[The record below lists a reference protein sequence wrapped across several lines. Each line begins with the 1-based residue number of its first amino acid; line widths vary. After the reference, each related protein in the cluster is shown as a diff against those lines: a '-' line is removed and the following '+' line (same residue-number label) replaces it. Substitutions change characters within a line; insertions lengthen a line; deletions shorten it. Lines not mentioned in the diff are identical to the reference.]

1 MTEKE
6 MIVTPTR
13 ETSVLDLPY
22 GTIPDPDEFIR
33 AAMRWHFDEETG
45 SPFWLGRAKA
55 LGFDPVSDVTS
66 FDDLRLFPNVTD
78 ELRGV
83 PVRDLIPRGFG
94 PNPDV
99 VAVIESGG
107 TTGSP
112 KRVPFLRPFADLL
125 AQAFAGLCEGRD
137 PAKGWL
143 VAMPSGPHIAFE
155 QSRRPAHLLG
165 AIVFG
170 IDFDPRWVKKAIG
183 SGNADQAEAYVQ
195 HLVDQAAL
203 VLRDEDIGTLR
214 LTPPLLARFT
224 ERDELVDLINEKV
237 DAIDWGGAQ
246 MDRDSRHF
254 YRSELFPN
262 ITLRGYYGTTMALGA
277 GGAERTGLAPTD
289 PCIFDPYLSPYVS
302 LSVVDVESRESV
314 PYGSVGQLVVN
325 HVSKSFFLPNNAER
339 DLVTRIEPASEQIG
353 DSFADVH
360 PLQEFG
366 GTAVIEGVY

>member
-1 MTEKE
+1 MTQ
-6 MIVTPTR
+6 PNR

-22 GTIPDPDEFIR
+22 GTVPEPDEFIR

-45 SPFWLGRAKA
+45 SPFWLGRART

-66 FDDLRLFPNVTD
+66 FDGLKLFPNVTD
-78 ELRGV
+78 ELRGIS
-83 PVRDLIPRGFG
+83 VRDLIPRGFG
-94 PNPDV
+94 PRPDV

-125 AQAFAGLCEGRD
+125 AQAFAGLCEGQVD
-137 PAKGWL
+137 PSKGWL

-165 AIVFG
+165 AVVFG
-170 IDFDPRWVKKAIG
+170 IDFDPRWVKKSIR
-183 SGNADQAEAYVQ
+183 SGDADHAEAYIE
-195 HLVDQAAL
+195 HLVDQATL

-237 DAIDWGGAQ
+237 DSIDWGGAQ
-246 MDRDSRHF
+246 MDRDSRHL
-254 YRSELFPN
+254 YRTGLFPN
-262 ITLRGYYGTTMALGA
+262 TKLRGYYGTTMALGA
-277 GGAERTGLAPTD
+277 GGAERPGLAPTD

-302 LSVVDVESRESV
+302 LSVVDVESREPV
-314 PYGSVGQLVVN
+314 PYGAAGQLVVN

-339 DLVTRIEPASEQIG
+339 DLATRIEPASEQIG
-353 DSFADVH
+353 DSIADIR
-360 PLQEFG
+360 PFQQFG

>member
-1 MTEKE
+1 MT
-6 MIVTPTR
+6 TTTR
-13 ETSVLDLPY
+13 GNSVLDLPY
-22 GTIPDPDEFIR
+22 GTVPDPDEFIR
-33 AAMRWHFDEETG
+33 AAMRWHFSEQTG
-45 SPFWLGRAKA
+45 SPFWLRRAKT
-55 LGFDPVSDVTS
+55 LGFDPVFDVTS
-66 FDDLRLFPNVTD
+66 FDDLTLFPNVTD

-94 PNPDV
+94 PTPDV

-107 TTGSP
+107 TTGTP

-125 AQAFAGLCEGRD
+125 AQAFAALCGGPVD

-165 AIVFG
+165 AVVFG

-183 SGNADQAEAYVQ
+183 SGHADQAEAYVQ
-195 HLVDQAAL
+195 HLVDQATL

-237 DAIDWGGAQ
+237 RSIDWGGAQ
-246 MDRDSRHF
+246 MDRDSRHY
-254 YRSELFPN
+254 YRTELFPDT
-262 ITLRGYYGTTMALGA
+262 TLRGYYGTTMALGA
-277 GGAERTGLAPTD
+277 GGAERPGLAQAD

-302 LSVVDVESRESV
+302 LRVVDVETHEPV
-314 PYGSVGQLVVN
+314 PYGAVGQLVVN
-325 HVSKSFFLPNNAER
+325 HVSTSFFLPNNAER
-339 DLVTRIEPASEQIG
+339 DLATRIEPTSEQIG
-353 DSFADVH
+353 DSIADVH
-360 PLQEFG
+360 ALQQFG
-366 GTAVIEGVY
+366 GSAVIEGVY